1 MLILTRKSG
10 ETITIGNDIKIT
22 VLNVSGKN
30 VKIGITAPD
39 RVSVYREE
47 VYRKIQNENIK
58 ASMSLKED
66 LIELADQALYR
77 AKQSGRNRTVMANE
91 IRTFK

>member
-47 VYRKIQNENIK
+47 VYRKIQKENVK

-66 LIELADQALYR
+66 LIELARMIKAQ
-77 AKQSGRNRTVMANE
+77 KSGKKKNNL
-91 IRTFK
+91 